1 MATETIP
8 YLLKRLEKLVAQI
21 NDEVPT
27 NSNQPSSVK
36 LGDDFQVLKRACM
49 DQTNTVRE
57 SIAARDQTEKK
68 GQGSTVEGIAASA
81 KVRRELNELAVVA
94 ERLHNAHQQMVQ
106 HDKQTN
112 SDQGREV
119 EELLRN
125 VEACLEQERRRWG
138 AAQAASSPAKAGSGQ
153 VAKLGGSW
161 KPKMPKAAA
170 SGAAGA
176 AGAAASGGDIRRE
189 ELEEGLIQAQE
200 RDAAMEGSLD
210 AILSGLGRLK
220 GVAQDMEEEA
230 LVQNLMIDEIHDRA
244 LRAEGDLRNLNR
256 RMEVVLRN
264 AGGPGRVIANI
275 CLFLLL
281 LALALYVYQT
291 VLQHRIPAD
300 SASPNASRA

>member
-8 YLLKRLEKLVAQI
+8 YLLKRLEKLAAQI

-138 AAQAASSPAKAGSGQ
+138 AAQAASSPVLFPLPLALHPSHHDLTSQDLQAKAGSGQ

-161 KPKMPKAAA
+161 KPKMPKAA
-170 SGAAGA
+170 
-176 AGAAASGGDIRRE
+176 
-189 ELEEGLIQAQE
+189 
-200 RDAAMEGSLD
+200 
-210 AILSGLGRLK
+210 
-220 GVAQDMEEEA
+220 
-230 LVQNLMIDEIHDRA
+230 
-244 LRAEGDLRNLNR
+244 
-256 RMEVVLRN
+256 
-264 AGGPGRVIANI
+264 
-275 CLFLLL
+275 
-281 LALALYVYQT
+281 
-291 VLQHRIPAD
+291 
-300 SASPNASRA
+300 